1 MPDGVFSL
9 EESGAVVKKLI
20 AAGKAQNVWIFYG
33 EMGAG
38 KTTLIKAICLEL
50 GVTSAMTSP
59 TFSIINQ
66 YEGRDTI
73 YHFDC
78 YRLKNEEEAY
88 DIGIEEYLDS
98 GNLCL
103 IEWPERISSLLPPTR
118 FEIRLEIVSATQ
130 RRIHYQKV

>member
-1 MPDGVFSL
+1 MPDGVFGL

-20 AAGKAQNVWIFYG
+20 AAGNDQNVWVFYG

-38 KTTLIKAICLEL
+38 KTTLIKEICLEL

-59 TFSIINQ
+59 TFSIVNQ

-98 GNLCL
+98 GKLCL
-103 IEWPERISSLLPPTR
+103 IEWPERISSLLPATR
-118 FEIRLEIVSATQ
+118 FEIRLEIVSSTQ
-130 RRIHYQKV
+130 RSIHYQKV